1 MEQGL
6 TSCPTY
12 IEANAMTLAFE
23 GKKKKA
29 SLRSQPAKKQATRLK
44 SVSLTED
51 FWAIFK
57 ERSRRRYAYPI
68 ELYYFTIVR
77 A

>member
-1 MEQGL
+1 MNGNITEQGL

-23 GKKKKA
+23 GGGGKKA
-29 SLRSQPAKKQATRLK
+29 SLRSQPAKRQETRLK
-44 SVSLTED
+44 SVSPTEG

-57 ERSRRRYAYPI
+57 GRGRRRCA
-68 ELYYFTIVR
+68 
-77 A
+77 